1 MTARKPQR
9 KSEKGE
15 PFMTAAIQVDPVR
28 NCAECCGLHPVESC
42 LRFVNL
48 SVQHDDRVSWNMACV
63 LGVGKK
69 DTIEGAVR
77 KHLIDE
83 VRILCLPQTTSN
95 VV

>member
-15 PFMTAAIQVDPVR
+15 PFMTATIQVDPSAVDSI
-28 NCAECCGLHPVESC
+28 P
-42 LRFVNL
+42 LRVVCDSSTSL
-48 SVQHDDRVSWNMACV
+48 CQHDDRVSGNMACV

-77 KHLIDE
+77 NLLIDE
-83 VRILCLPQTTSN
+83 VSILCLPQRTSN